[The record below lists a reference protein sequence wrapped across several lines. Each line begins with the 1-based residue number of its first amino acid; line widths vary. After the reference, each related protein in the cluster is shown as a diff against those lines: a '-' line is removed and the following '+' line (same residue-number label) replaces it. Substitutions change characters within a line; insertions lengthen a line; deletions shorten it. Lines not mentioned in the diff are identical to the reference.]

1 MNYETLKVE
10 QRDMALFITLNRPQ
24 ARNAMSLRMVDEL
37 NRVFQQAEQ
46 TPAIRPH
53 RVLPTVSGHLPY
65 P

>member
-37 NRVFQQAEQ
+37 NRVFQQAE
-46 TPAIRPH
+46 
-53 RVLPTVSGHLPY
+53 
-65 P
+65 